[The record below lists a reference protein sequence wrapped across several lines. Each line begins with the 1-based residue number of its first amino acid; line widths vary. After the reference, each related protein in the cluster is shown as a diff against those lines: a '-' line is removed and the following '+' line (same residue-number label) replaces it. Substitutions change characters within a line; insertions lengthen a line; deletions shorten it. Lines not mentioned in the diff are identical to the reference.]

1 MVTSKMEI
9 QDSKQRDLL
18 RLLKEENLRQ
28 FRIIFL
34 DIHPY
39 DQAKFYANL
48 DEKDRATVHH
58 FLSPDEMAEL
68 IGNLAYEYEEEIV
81 ERILAEMDPRYAA
94 SILAEMHTDDAVD
107 LLSNLDKEQIISYL
121 SLMDEEQ
128 SQNIMHLLHYEE
140 STAGS
145 IMTTEFISIAE
156 NQTVGSA
163 MKLVRKEAQD
173 AELIYYI
180 YVMDEKHK
188 LTGVL
193 SLRDLIVADDD
204 TMVFEL
210 MNKQVY
216 SVKVSDDQE
225 EIARKMRD
233 YDFIAMPVVDF
244 QHHLVGIITFDDMI
258 DVMYEIA
265 SDDYSKL
272 AGVSDMEYIDK
283 SPFSSARKRLPWL
296 IILLF
301 LGMITANLIG
311 QFEETLSKKAILA
324 VFIPLIAGMAGNT
337 GTQSLAVIVRGIA
350 TGQIEDENKLKLLWR
365 EAGTGLITGISCGI
379 VVTIIVYVWKG
390 ELILAALVGIS
401 ILVTLIVA
409 TLAGSLVPLL
419 MHKMNIDPAVASGPF
434 ITTINDLISI
444 LIYFGMA
451 TLFMGYL
458 T

>member
-1 MVTSKMEI
+1 MDI
-9 QDSKQRDLL
+9 QESKQRDILQT
-18 RLLKEENLRQ
+18 LKEENLQQ
-28 FRIIFL
+28 FRKIFL
-34 DIHPY
+34 GIHPY
-39 DQAKFYANL
+39 DQAQFYANL
-48 DEKDRATVHH
+48 NEKERATVHH

-68 IGNLAYEYEEEIV
+68 IGNLAYEYEDEVIEK
-81 ERILAEMDPRYAA
+81 ILAEMDPRYAA

-107 LLSNLDKEQIISYL
+107 LLSNLDKEQMISYL

-128 SQNIMHLLHYEE
+128 SQNIRHLLHYEE

-145 IMTTEFISIAE
+145 IMTTEFISIGE

-180 YVMDEKHK
+180 YVLDEDHK

-193 SLRDLIVADDD
+193 SLRDLIVADDT

-210 MNKQVY
+210 MNRRVY
-216 SVKVSDDQE
+216 AVKVSDDQE
-225 EIARKMRD
+225 KVAQKMRD
-233 YDFIAMPVVDF
+233 YDFVAMPVIDF

-272 AGVSDMEYIDK
+272 AGVSDMEYLDK
-283 SPFSSARKRLPWL
+283 SPISSARKRLPWL

-324 VFIPLIAGMAGNT
+324 VFIPLIAGMAGNA

-379 VVTIIVYVWKG
+379 AVTVVVYVWKG
-390 ELILAALVGIS
+390 EPVLAALVGIS
-401 ILVTLIVA
+401 ILVSLIVA
-409 TLAGSLVPLL
+409 TLAGSMVPLL

-451 TLFMGYL
+451 TIFMGYL
-458 T
+458 R